1 MTWADLV
8 QRYFTVAVT
17 HHPGYALAWDEFAIS
32 PTPVAPATLSEAYR
46 AMSDHVDQVS
56 DSADDHEVRLLRWC
70 LDGRRFELD
79 TALSWQRD
87 PQFWVD
93 RQCYGVLAQMA
104 AGNLRDRPLPPAWVR
119 AFLANLPGLFGSA
132 MRNLDRQECGQVDLR
147 RAVRHLAAS
156 RCLVGQVGDAAGGG
170 CADETARA
178 DAAIDG
184 FSAWL
189 SQAIGKGRSLRPMG
203 ARVWE
208 TGLRASTGVA
218 CGPDEL
224 EHALRH
230 QLDRSRR
237 EIARTRAPVSGPI
250 PGSVDEISRL
260 IARLP
265 DIFAPRFGG
274 GECLGTLRLAVSDDA
289 VPGVT
294 SASYQNAGSRGG
306 GSAVVFVR
314 PAVYAYRADL
324 ELDLAHECFPGH
336 HWQHTAQERG
346 HHGHLLCLRHG
357 NRAFVE
363 GWGRWCEGL
372 YAALAHDPSVNARF
386 HARMA
391 KYCGQALAALL
402 VHARNRPFGEVAENL
417 TAMDACGSADA
428 PSLVLNSYF
437 DPWRATAPIV
447 GYLALRTFAAE
458 RGEGEMEAVV
468 ARYGAVDLLGK
479 GLSEE

>member
-1 MTWADLV
+1 MTWVDLV

-17 HHPGYALAWDEFAIS
+17 HHPGYALAWDEFAIA
-32 PTPVAPATLSEAYR
+32 PTPVSPATLSEAYR
-46 AMSDHVDQVS
+46 SISDQVDQAS
-56 DSADDHEVRLLRWC
+56 GPADDHQARLLRWC

-79 TALSWQRD
+79 TALSWRRD

-93 RQCYGVLAQMA
+93 RQCHGVLAQMA

-132 MRNLDRQECGQVDLR
+132 TRNLDREECGQVDLR
-147 RAVRHLAAS
+147 RAVRHLAAG
-156 RCLVGQVGDAAGGG
+156 RRLVRQVGDAAGGG
-170 CADETARA
+170 YADETARA

-189 SQAIGKGRSLRPMG
+189 SQAIGQGRALRPMG
-203 ARVWE
+203 AQVWE
-208 TGLRASTGVA
+208 TGLRACTGIA

-224 EHALRH
+224 EHALRRR
-230 QLDRSRR
+230 LDRSRR
-237 EIARTRAPVSGPI
+237 EIARTRAPVSGLV
-250 PGSVDEISRL
+250 PGCADEIGKL

-274 GECLGTLRLAVSDDA
+274 GECLDTLRLDVSDDA
-289 VPGVT
+289 VPGVS

-314 PAVYAYRADL
+314 PAAYAYRADL

-336 HWQHTAQERG
+336 HWQHTAQARG
-346 HHGHLLCLRHG
+346 HHGHPLCLRHG

-363 GWGRWCEGL
+363 GWGRWCEEL
-372 YAALAHDPSVNARF
+372 YAAAAHDPSVTARF

-402 VHARNRPFGEVAENL
+402 VHARGRPFGEVAEHL
-417 TAMDACGSADA
+417 TAMDVCGSADA
-428 PSLVLNSYF
+428 PSLVLSSYF

-447 GYLALRTFAAE
+447 GYLALRKVAAE
-458 RGEGEMEAVV
+458 RGEGEMEAMV
-468 ARYGAVDLLGK
+468 AQHGAVDLVGK

>member
-1 MTWADLV
+1 M
-8 QRYFTVAVT
+8 
-17 HHPGYALAWDEFAIS
+17 
-32 PTPVAPATLSEAYR
+32 
-46 AMSDHVDQVS
+46 DQAS

-119 AFLANLPGLFGSA
+119 AFLANLPGLFDSA

-156 RCLVGQVGDAAGGG
+156 RCLVRQVGDAAGGG

-189 SQAIGKGRSLRPMG
+189 AQAIGKGRSLRPMG

-208 TGLRASTGVA
+208 AGLWAATGVA

-250 PGSVDEISRL
+250 PGSAAEISRL

-363 GWGRWCEGL
+363 GWDAGARGCTPLTRGPLGERPVPHEDGEVLRPGARRPARPRTRQAVRRSDGEPDRDGCLRLGRHPL
-372 YAALAHDPSVNARF
+372 PR
-386 HARMA
+386 
-391 KYCGQALAALL
+391 AALL
-402 VHARNRPFGEVAENL
+402 LRSLAGNG
-417 TAMDACGSADA
+417 ADRRLSGA
-428 PSLVLNSYF
+428 
-437 DPWRATAPIV
+437 A
-447 GYLALRTFAAE
+447 TFAAE
-458 RGEGEMEAVV
+458 RGEEEMEAMV
-468 ARYGAVDLLGK
+468 AQHGAVDLLGRNSVRNDPSVRRLALSF
-479 GLSEE
+479 GLFSVLISVVDKLFGTGYILRMNDRGLGPAEIASF